1 MGSSPRSRRARTL
14 DAWLAGLVARDRA
27 VIGEAITLVE
37 SAHPEDRAHAR
48 ALVAALHARPAPRS
62 DGDAL
67 RVGISG
73 APGVGKSTL
82 IEHLGLH
89 LLARGSRV
97 GVLAIDPT
105 SQKTGGSILGD
116 KTRMP
121 GLANAPDAFVRPS
134 PSGAAL
140 GGVAA
145 RTREAMVVLEAA
157 GMDVVIVETVGVGQ
171 SEIAVR
177 DLTDTFVL
185 LVQPGAGDEL
195 QGIKR
200 GIMEVADVVLVT
212 KADGDLVGP
221 AVRAA
226 THARHALRLMPRDD
240 GWEVPILTVS
250 ALLEEG
256 LDAAWDAVARH
267 RAHLDARADLAARR
281 GRQAVVA
288 FRRLLG
294 ESLEAFV
301 GERFGAEL
309 AALEVEVAA
318 GRVAEDDAARRALG
332 WIARA

>member
-1 MGSSPRSRRARTL
+1 MRTRSRRERSL
-14 DAWLAGLVARDRA
+14 DAWIAGLAARDRA
-27 VIGEAITLVE
+27 IIGEALTLVE
-37 SAHPEDRAHAR
+37 STHPEDRARAG
-48 ALVAALHARPAPRS
+48 ALVAALHVRPGMGR
-62 DGDAL
+62 AL
-67 RVGISG
+67 RVGVSG

-82 IEHLGLH
+82 IERLGMMLV
-89 LLARGSRV
+89 ARGRRV

-121 GLANAPDAFVRPS
+121 GLSTAPEAFVRPS
-134 PSGAAL
+134 PSGAEL
-140 GGVAA
+140 GGIAA
-145 RTREAMVVLEAA
+145 RTREAMVVFEAA

-185 LVQPGAGDEL
+185 LVLPGAGDEL

-212 KADGDLVGP
+212 KADGLMAG
-221 AVRAA
+221 AAIRAA
-226 THARHALRLMPRDD
+226 TQARHALRLMPRDD
-240 GWEVPILTVS
+240 GWQVAVLTVS
-250 ALLEEG
+250 ALEGQG
-256 LDAAWDAVARH
+256 LDVAWEAVERH
-267 RAHLDARADLAARR
+267 RMHLEARGDLQARR

-294 ESLEAFV
+294 EALDAHVARAFA
-301 GERFGAEL
+301 AEL

-318 GRVAEDDAARRALG
+318 GRVAEDAAALTALG
-332 WIARA
+332 WVVG